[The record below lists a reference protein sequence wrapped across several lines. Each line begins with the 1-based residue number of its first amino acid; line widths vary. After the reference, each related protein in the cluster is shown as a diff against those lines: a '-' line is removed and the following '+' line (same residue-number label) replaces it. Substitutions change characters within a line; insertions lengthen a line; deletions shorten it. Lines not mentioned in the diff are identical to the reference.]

1 MRKLE
6 VVSARL
12 ATLEEANK
20 FCVLY
25 PIDVCRNSATTSRR
39 QCLMKKILAA
49 MRCLYVSAFV
59 CLISSFKTSATLE
72 GGRQEQISYGL
83 VD

>member
-20 FCVLY
+20 FGGLY
-25 PIDVCRNSATTSRR
+25 PVDVCRNSAATSRR

-49 MRCLYVSAFV
+49 TRCLHVSALV

-72 GGRQEQISYGL
+72 GGRQEQMSHAL